1 MIKDLSD
8 FYSQNSKTKWIISIL
23 VILSIIFSI
32 GYVYIIINDIK
43 EREKNTI
50 ELYAICNKSVRII
63 INLNDLKKT
72 TLWVPGWKNL

>member
-1 MIKDLSD
+1 MKTLKKLLH
-8 FYSQNSKTKWIISIL
+8 SKWTSLKNIDGSKHFE
-23 VILSIIFSI
+23 VINIFKK
-32 GYVYIIINDIK
+32 N
-43 EREKNTI
+43 NTI